1 MQATRLFAVL
11 SLSFFA
17 SATADSLEAQTI
29 THVPL
34 YTFHADRPFDHL
46 GTSVSGAGD
55 VNGDGFADVIVG
67 ALNFEFGFSTG
78 IARVLSGID
87 GSVLYNFEDG
97 RRFGT
102 SVSGAGDVNG
112 DGFADVIVGANE
124 ANANRGDTSVLSGSD
139 GSVLYNFR
147 GGSADEWFGFS
158 VSGAGDVNGDGIDD
172 FIVGAPGD
180 PNKSFFSQPSSSVSV
195 LSGSDGR
202 VLYSFIGDRSD
213 NQVSDRFG
221 QSVSGAGDVNGD
233 GRADLIVGA
242 PHGDNNGELT
252 GSARVLSGIDGSVL
266 YNFKGDSAGDN
277 FGGSVSGAG
286 DVNGD
291 GFADV
296 IVGAPQTS
304 RVTSSNGYARVFSGS
319 DGSVLFTF
327 NSDSS
332 DAGFGGSVAC
342 AGDVNGDGMP
352 DLIVGAYRDDNNGL
366 DSGSARVL
374 SGSDGSVLYNF
385 DGDSAGDNFGWSVSG
400 AGDVN
405 GDGIDDF
412 IVGAPRDDNRSGSA
426 RVFVSQI
433 FIPGDFNSDGD
444 VDGDDVDFFIGG
456 LGEQA
461 TGDFAQLDL
470 DGDGEVTLAD
480 HDLIVTTLVVTSNG
494 VAGALLG
501 DVDLTG
507 GVDVLS
513 DGFTLVGSLGMI
525 VTSRSQGDLDA
536 DGRIDVLND
545 AFRLIA
551 DLGQSNED

>member
-1 MQATRLFAVL
+1 M
-11 SLSFFA
+11 
-17 SATADSLEAQTI
+17 
-29 THVPL
+29 
-34 YTFHADRPFDHL
+34 
-46 GTSVSGAGD
+46 
-55 VNGDGFADVIVG
+55 
-67 ALNFEFGFSTG
+67 
-78 IARVLSGID
+78 
-87 GSVLYNFEDG
+87 
-97 RRFGT
+97 
-102 SVSGAGDVNG
+102 
-112 DGFADVIVGANE
+112 
-124 ANANRGDTSVLSGSD
+124 
-139 GSVLYNFR
+139 
-147 GGSADEWFGFS
+147 
-158 VSGAGDVNGDGIDD
+158 
-172 FIVGAPGD
+172 
-180 PNKSFFSQPSSSVSV
+180 
-195 LSGSDGR
+195 
-202 VLYSFIGDRSD
+202 
-213 NQVSDRFG
+213 
-221 QSVSGAGDVNGD
+221 
-233 GRADLIVGA
+233 
-242 PHGDNNGELT
+242 
-252 GSARVLSGIDGSVL
+252 
-266 YNFKGDSAGDN
+266 
-277 FGGSVSGAG
+277 
-286 DVNGD
+286 
-291 GFADV
+291 

-412 IVGAPRDDNRSGSA
+412 IVGAPRDDSRSGSA